1 MDEHIQT
8 LQKSPS
14 LPGYARLSINRC
26 NLPSVILGSL
36 TYQNHPVPLEIDG
49 VKQLHRE
56 LFTALDAIDSAKI
69 RADNFHDYMRSGFLL
84 DHLDEAGFSTDS
96 RCIKRDKA
104 DYLRVL
110 RGWMFDSDSK
120 EAAVLKSWV
129 ESRFGLRPRNHHG
142 PLGDESSEHY
152 QAYLYDRARGLY
164 NTNALE
170 AQFDLLYTYCQY
182 EAAKRFSEQIVLFRG
197 TNHVKEYEILDRPEK
212 RRYIMILNNLNSF
225 SSDRTRA
232 DEFGDYIL
240 EARVPTAKLLYF
252 PDLLP
257 GTLKGESEYLVI
269 GGVYDV
275 SVSTL

>member
-8 LQKSPS
+8 LQKAAS
-14 LPGYARLSINRC
+14 LPSYARLSINRC

-36 TYQNHPVPLEIDG
+36 TYQYHPVSLEIDG

-56 LFTALDAIDSAKI
+56 LFSTLVDIDNAQT

-84 DHLDEAGFSTDS
+84 DHLDEAGFSRNS

-110 RGWMFDSDSK
+110 RGWMFDADSK

-142 PLGDESSEHY
+142 PLGDESSEQY
-152 QAYLYDRARGLY
+152 QRYQYDRARGLY

-170 AQFDLLYTYCQY
+170 AQLDLLYTYCQY
-182 EAAKRFSEQIVLFRG
+182 EAARRFPDQVILFRG
-197 TNHVKEYEILDRPEK
+197 TNQVREYEVLDRPEK

-225 SSDRTRA
+225 SCDRTRA

-240 EARVPTAKLLYF
+240 EVRVPIAKLLYF